1 MSKKWLEI
9 RNQVEITEIFI
20 NGDIE
25 NDAYNDGIMEWFG
38 LKDTNVYPLEVK
50 KALTEA
56 NNKEVHVH
64 INSYGGEVFA
74 GVAICNMLKNYK
86 L

>member
-9 RNQVEITEIFI
+9 RNQAEITEIFI

-50 KALTEA
+50 KLWLRQIIKKFMFISTAMVEKFLQE
-56 NNKEVHVH
+56 
-64 INSYGGEVFA
+64 
-74 GVAICNMLKNYK
+74 
-86 L
+86 